1 MQGDIFGTITYV
13 IILLASVVIHELAHG
28 YTAEYFGDPTARYA
42 GRLTINPL
50 PHLELFGSFLLP
62 LGLLL
67 SGTGFMIA
75 WAKPVPVNPNNF
87 YNIRKGI
94 IWVSLAGVISN
105 LLLAVVFG
113 LMLRILAMTGT
124 LTVGVLAVTSKIV
137 ILNIVL
143 VIFNLIPLPP
153 LDGSKVLF
161 ALLPNKYSYIESFLT
176 RWGFVLLI
184 VFIIFIAP
192 KFFPPAIHF
201 LTRII
206 VGSGI

>member
-1 MQGDIFGTITYV
+1 MQGDTISIITYV

-28 YTAEYFGDPTARYA
+28 YVAEYFGDPTARYA

-62 LGLLL
+62 LILLL

-87 YNIRKGI
+87 YNIKRGT
-94 IWVSLAGVISN
+94 IWVALAGVISN

-113 LMLRILAMTGT
+113 LLIRLLATTGT
-124 LTVGVLAVTSKIV
+124 LTAGVLAVTSKIV

-143 VIFNLIPLPP
+143 VVFNLIPLPP

-161 ALLPNKYSYIESFLT
+161 AFLPAKYAYIESFLNK
-176 RWGFVLLI
+176 WGFILLVL
-184 VFIIFIAP
+184 FIIFLAP
-192 KFFPPAIHF
+192 KVFPPILHF
-201 LTRII
+201 LTHII